1 MAYRAEDIEKML
13 KFIACIIDV
22 YGDEYWP
29 IFDRLEVELEQIR
42 SRETRLKS
50 YLEPIERQVTDQ
62 TNY

>member
-50 YLEPIERQVTDQ
+50 YLELSVVI
-62 TNY
+62 